1 MLTNHITHI
10 FLQLCTR
17 LCYLSFHST
26 ELYSEYNLQ
35 RAELRFPAC
44 ATKQC
49 LNVSIIDDLL
59 VEDTETFT
67 IHLET
72 SLGLSNE
79 FEVNPS
85 VKVINITDND
95 GVCTLTL
102 QTSSVI

>member
-1 MLTNHITHI
+1 M
-10 FLQLCTR
+10 
-17 LCYLSFHST
+17 
-26 ELYSEYNLQ
+26 
-35 RAELRFPAC
+35 
-44 ATKQC
+44 
-49 LNVSIIDDLL
+49 SILEDLL
-59 VEDTETFT
+59 LEDTETFT

-79 FEVNPS
+79 FGVDPS